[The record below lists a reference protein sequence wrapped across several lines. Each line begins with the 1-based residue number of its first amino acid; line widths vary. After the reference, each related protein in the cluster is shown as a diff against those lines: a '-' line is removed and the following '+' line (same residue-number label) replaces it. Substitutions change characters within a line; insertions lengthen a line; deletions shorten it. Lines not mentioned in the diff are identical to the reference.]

1 MICPNCHKE
10 SKITEHNFGAL
21 YTCSFCQAVYC
32 INFEGLPEFGE
43 ISNEVPVDDPT
54 NLPQENPTEP
64 LPEPEMPDNFTEVQ
78 YADAPPAN
86 PFILE
91 VPPEVEAAV
100 AVPVQAKQPAKNNP
114 SDSFTNIAQEISDF
128 GNTDSQLASMNY
140 DLQVTGIDNQQTKSL
155 FKEAIE
161 DSKFAWD
168 AFEIMKSIKNGRVE
182 ITKMSPA
189 KAYLLAKR
197 LQFLDLEKKWKQNVL
212 S

>member
-1 MICPNCHKE
+1 MICPSCQKVQV
-10 SKITEHNFGAL
+10 ITEHNYGAL
-21 YTCSFCQAVYC
+21 FTCPSCQAVYF
-32 INFEGLPEFGE
+32 IDFDGKPEFGE
-43 ISNEVPVDDPT
+43 ISNEVPVDDPHI
-54 NLPQENPTEP
+54 QSEP
-64 LPEPEMPDNFTEVQ
+64 DLTGPASNVESLSDNFTEIQ
-78 YADAPPAN
+78 YEETPQEDAPPFN
-86 PFILE
+86 PI
-91 VPPEVEAAV
+91 PEKVEF
-100 AVPVQAKQPAKNNP
+100 PVSGS

-140 DLQVTGIDNQQTKSL
+140 NLSVSGIDNQQTKTL

-168 AFEIMKSIKNGRVE
+168 AFEIMKSIKNGKVE

-197 LQFLDLEKKWKQNVL
+197 LQFLDIEKKWSQNVL

>member
-1 MICPNCHKE
+1 MICPNCKKE
-10 SKITEHNFGAL
+10 QSITEHQHGAL
-21 YTCSFCQAVYC
+21 YTCPACQAVYF
-32 INFEGLPEFGE
+32 INFDGQPEYGE
-43 ISNEVPVDDPT
+43 ISNEVPVDDPHVASEEPVQMFDMPVET
-54 NLPQENPTEP
+54 PAQDFADIPT
-64 LPEPEMPDNFTEVQ
+64 
-78 YADAPPAN
+78 
-86 PFILE
+86 
-91 VPPEVEAAV
+91 
-100 AVPVQAKQPAKNNP
+100 AVPAQPAP
-114 SDSFTNIAQEISDF
+114 SAFTNIAQEISDF

-140 DLQVTGIDNQQTKSL
+140 DLIVSGIDNQQTKSL

-182 ITKMSPA
+182 INKLSPA